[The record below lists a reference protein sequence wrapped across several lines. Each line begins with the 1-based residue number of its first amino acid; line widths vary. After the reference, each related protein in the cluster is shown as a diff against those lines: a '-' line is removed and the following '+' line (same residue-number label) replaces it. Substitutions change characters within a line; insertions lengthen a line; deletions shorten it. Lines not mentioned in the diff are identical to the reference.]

1 MAERLLIA
9 LSVITLAVLAMDILF
24 NLYQAIL
31 R

>member
-9 LSVITLAVLAMDILF
+9 LSGIALAVLAMDIVF